1 MRVLQLHQAAATVGG
16 ADELMAHEAHTLTEA
31 GHAVDQLVM
40 PASEDLGL
48 SAVRAGLKAVYNREA
63 AREVRDRVESF
74 TPDVVHV
81 HSPFPL
87 MSPAVFRVARAAGVP
102 AVTTLHSYRFSCVVG
117 TCLRDGG
124 VCEDCVGSRLKLAG
138 VRHACYH
145 ESRPATAA
153 LTLSL
158 GVHRALGTFSSCVSR
173 YLALT
178 SFSRELLVR
187 DGFPPERV
195 VVKPNS
201 VADPGV
207 RAPAPGQERRVVFAG
222 RLVEEKGVRTLLAA
236 WARVSASTAGDPG
249 AGSALRLVIAG
260 DGPLRPL
267 VDAAAAADASV
278 DVRGWVPEAEMPD
291 LLGSAELVV
300 VPSEWYEGAPLVIL
314 RSLAVGTPVLVS
326 DLENLATEV
335 LADDAGWTFR
345 TGDPASLAAALAD
358 HLGRPERAATARA
371 RARASYDQRYSPTLD
386 LARLEALYAEV
397 VAEGVTGP

>member
-1 MRVLQLHQAAATVGG
+1 MLQLHQAAATVGG

-31 GHAVDQLVM
+31 GHDVDQLVM

-63 AREVRDRVESF
+63 AREVRDRVETF
-74 TPDVVHV
+74 APDVVHV

-117 TCLRDGG
+117 TCLRDGA

-201 VADPGV
+201 VADPGF
-207 RAPAPGQERRVVFAG
+207 RPRRGQGSGGWSSR
-222 RLVEEKGVRTLLAA
+222 AA
-236 WARVSASTAGDPG
+236 WSRRRGCARCWRPGRALSAGTAGDPG
-249 AGSALRLVIAG
+249 PGRAAAG
-260 DGPLRPL
+260 DARRRPVASAARRRRRRRCL
-267 VDAAAAADASV
+267 VE
-278 DVRGWVPEAEMPD
+278 VRGWVPEAEMPD

-326 DLENLATEV
+326 DLENLATRGARRRRRLDV
-335 LADDAGWTFR
+335 PHR
-345 TGDPASLAAALAD
+345 
-358 HLGRPERAATARA
+358 RPR
-371 RARASYDQRYSPTLD
+371 
-386 LARLEALYAEV
+386 LARRCPR
-397 VAEGVTGP
+397 GPPSAARSAPRRPVPEPAPPTTSATRRPWT

>member
-16 ADELMAHEAHTLTEA
+16 ADELMAHEARILRAA
-31 GHAVDQLVM
+31 GHDVDQLVQ

-63 AREVRDRVESF
+63 AREVRHRVETSA
-74 TPDVVHV
+74 PDVVHV

-117 TCLRDGG
+117 TCLRDGA

-145 ESRPATAA
+145 QSRPATAA

-158 GVHRALGTFSSCVSR
+158 GVHRALGTFETCVSR

-178 SFSRELLVR
+178 SFSRDLMVR

-201 VADPGV
+201 VTDHGFRPTAAAG
-207 RAPAPGQERRVVFAG
+207 ERRVVFAA
-222 RLVEEKGVRTLLAA
+222 RLVEEKGVRTLLSA
-236 WARVSASTAGDPG
+236 WARLSV
-249 AGSALRLVIAG
+249 
-260 DGPLRPL
+260 GPSPR
-267 VDAAAAADASV
+267 DAAAGRARRRPVASAARRRRRVGPLDRGPRVGPGGRDARPPACRRAGGGALGV
-278 DVRGWVPEAEMPD
+278 VRGRAAGHPAQPRRRHPRARRTWRT
-291 LLGSAELVV
+291 S
-300 VPSEWYEGAPLVIL
+300 S
-314 RSLAVGTPVLVS
+314 
-326 DLENLATEV
+326 EV

-345 TGDPASLAAALAD
+345 TGDAGD
-358 HLGRPERAATARA
+358 
-371 RARASYDQRYSPTLD
+371 
-386 LARLEALYAEV
+386 
-397 VAEGVTGP
+397 